1 MATRQNIVNPQ
12 AHVQVKKHYPTSGAA
27 TVTLAADADNF
38 HAISRIDWSYAAAPT
53 NGRLTVVAGTTT
65 LLDIDITSGGHGYY
79 DLKFPDLLHNDFTKN
94 EQVVITLASASVVGK
109 LTVRHI

>member
-1 MATRQNIVNPQ
+1 MANRESIVNPQ
-12 AHVQVKKHYPTSGAA
+12 AHVQVKKHYPASGAA

-38 HAISRIDWSYAAAPT
+38 HAISRIDWSYASTPT
-53 NGRLTVVAGTTT
+53 NGNLTVVAGSTT

-94 EQVVITLASASVVGK
+94 EAVVITLASAGVVGK